1 MGKHNTHG
9 PRKLIIGLVSLLSM
23 LFIASA
29 SFEKGTQ
36 DCSMVN
42 ISTKRK
48 KI

>member
-1 MGKHNTHG
+1 MDKHNTHG
-9 PRKLIIGLVSLLSM
+9 PHKLIIGLVSLLSM

-29 SFEKGTQ
+29 SFEKKPQ
-36 DCSMVN
+36 DCRMIN